1 MLKFTVVANDKTTI
15 EISIETN
22 EIRAL
27 LNMVERHKSDYSIDE
42 LDSLETIHNK
52 IKALYFLDKQPDEQG
67 LKQIQSILFPSNEIS
82 SNNAHIV
89 SIESLSFSKR
99 TFHCLDRANIK
110 TLGELLCL
118 SEEELLRIRNLGVQS
133 LNEITETLS
142 NYDLALPKFKNT
154 K

>member
-1 MLKFTVVANDKTTI
+1 MLTFTIVANK
-15 EISIETN
+15 EITMDM
-22 EIRAL
+22 A
-27 LNMVERHKSDYSIDE
+27 
-42 LDSLETIHNK
+42 LETDEIAILLDMIKRYKKDISAYELYSLDAIYNK

-82 SNNAHIV
+82 SNNVHIV

-142 NYDLALPKFKNT
+142 NYDLALPRFKNT

>member
-67 LKQIQSILFPSNEIS
+67 LKQIQEILFPSDEINKANV
-82 SNNAHIV
+82 NNIK
-89 SIESLSFSKR
+89 IQSLSFSKR

-118 SEEELLRIRNLGVQS
+118 SEDELLRIRNLGVQS
-133 LNEITETLS
+133 LNEIIDTLKK
-142 NYDLALPKFKNT
+142 YDLTLPSFKNA
-154 K
+154 

>member
-1 MLKFTVVANDKTTI
+1 MLKFTVAANDKTTI

-42 LDSLETIHNK
+42 FDSLETIHNK
-52 IKALYFLDKQPDEQG
+52 IKALYFLDKLPDEQG
-67 LKQIQSILFPSNEIS
+67 LKQIQEILFPSDEINKANV
-82 SNNAHIV
+82 NNIK
-89 SIESLSFSKR
+89 IQSLSFSKR

-118 SEEELLRIRNLGVQS
+118 SEDELLRIRNLGVQS
-133 LNEITETLS
+133 LNEIIDTLKK
-142 NYDLALPKFKNT
+142 YDLTLPSFKNA
-154 K
+154 

>member
-1 MLKFTVVANDKTTI
+1 MLEFTITANKEITI
-15 EISIETN
+15 DMVLETN
-22 EIRAL
+22 EIAIL
-27 LNMVERHKSDYSIDE
+27 LDMIKRYKKDISADE
-42 LDSLETIHNK
+42 LRSLDAIQNK

-133 LNEITETLS
+133 LNEIIETLS
-142 NYDLALPKFKNT
+142 YYDLALPIFKNT